1 MLYIN
6 CKYLPLRGGVRKADG
21 RVSIPSHLKAGD
33 RIGLPLHSQLKKE
46 VSPMSQKNLST
57 WLKAVI
63 IGTGIFGLIVF
74 GGLIPAYGTSF
85 ASMNP
90 EIAYCYW
97 PWQIFLWL
105 CSVPCFVSLFFGW
118 KIASNIGNDNS
129 FSFDNAKNLKIISAL
144 AAGDSAFFFI
154 GNWALVFMDMS
165 HPGVAIILAPLVI
178 FVGIAISIV
187 CAALSHLVYKSAVLQ
202 NENDLT
208 I

>member
-1 MLYIN
+1 MT
-6 CKYLPLRGGVRKADG
+6 
-21 RVSIPSHLKAGD
+21 
-33 RIGLPLHSQLKKE
+33 
-46 VSPMSQKNLST
+46 QKNLSK

-74 GGLIPAYGTSF
+74 GWLIPAYGINLKTIY
-85 ASMNP
+85 P
-90 EIAYCYW
+90 EVSHYYW

-105 CSVPCFVSLFFGW
+105 CSVPCFASLFFGW
-118 KIASNIGNDNS
+118 KIANNIGNDNS
-129 FSFDNAKNLKIISAL
+129 FSFDNAKQLKIISIL

-154 GNWALVFMDMS
+154 GNWSLVLMDMS

-187 CAALSHLVYKSAVLQ
+187 CAALSHLVYKSAVLK

>member
-1 MLYIN
+1 
-6 CKYLPLRGGVRKADG
+6 
-21 RVSIPSHLKAGD
+21 
-33 RIGLPLHSQLKKE
+33 
-46 VSPMSQKNLST
+46 MSQKNLSI

-85 ASMNP
+85 ASMTP
-90 EIAYCYW
+90 ELAYCYW

-154 GNWALVFMDMS
+154 GNWSLLFMDMS

-187 CAALSHLVYKSAVLQ
+187 CAALSHLVYKSGVLQ
-202 NENDLT
+202 NESDLT